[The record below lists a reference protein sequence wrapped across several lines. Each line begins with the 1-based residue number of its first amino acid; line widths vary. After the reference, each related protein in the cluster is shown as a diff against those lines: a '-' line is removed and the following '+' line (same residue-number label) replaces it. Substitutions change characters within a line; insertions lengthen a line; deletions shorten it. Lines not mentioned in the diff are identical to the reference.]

1 MKHFQ
6 IKQSITDRSTD
17 SVRMYLKDI
26 SKYPL
31 LTPEQERELAVKAI
45 NGNKQ
50 AKDKLIESN
59 LRFVVS
65 IAKQYQGKGLEL
77 EDLISTGNL
86 GLIRA
91 VDSFEPERDLRFLSY
106 AGWWIR
112 DFIINEIMNNGKEIR
127 IPFNKAITINKI
139 NQALLDFEVRNE
151 RPPTADELAELLE
164 MEEDSVKELMGMTDL
179 SIVKDLSEVNASY
192 TPEIN
197 INQEFLIHFL
207 QANLSKME
215 TQILCESF
223 GIGTDEKDIKQIAD
237 ERNLTM
243 ERVRQI
249 KNTAILKLR
258 KHPHINNLLNY
269 F

>member
-17 SVRMYLKDI
+17 SVRLYLKDI
-26 SKYPL
+26 SQYPL
-31 LTPEQERELAVKAI
+31 LTPEQEKELATKAI
-45 NGNKQ
+45 QGDRQ
-50 AKDKLIESN
+50 AKNKLIESN

-77 EDLISTGNL
+77 EDLISAGNL

-91 VDSFEPERDLRFLSY
+91 TELFEPERDLRFLSY

-112 DFIINEIMNNGKEIR
+112 DFIINELINYGKEIR
-127 IPFNKAITINKI
+127 IPFNKTITINKI
-139 NQALLDFEVRNE
+139 NQALLDFETKNE

-164 MEEDSVKELMGMTDL
+164 MEEDSVKELMGMTEL
-179 SIVKDLSEVNASY
+179 SIVKDLSEVDASY

-197 INQEFLIHFL
+197 VNQDFLIRFL
-207 QANLSKME
+207 HTVLSKTE
-215 TQILCESF
+215 AQILCESF
-223 GIGTDEKDIKQIAD
+223 GIGTEEKDIKEIAD

>member
-6 IKQSITDRSTD
+6 IRQSITDRS
-17 SVRMYLKDI
+17 SESIRLYLKDI

-31 LTPEQERELAVKAI
+31 LTAEQERELAVKAV
-45 NGNKQ
+45 GGDKQ

-86 GLIRA
+86 GLLRA
-91 VDSFEPERDLRFLSY
+91 LELFEPERELRFLSY

-112 DFIINEIMNNGKEIR
+112 DFIINEIINNGKSIR
-127 IPFNKAITINKI
+127 IPFNKTITINKI
-139 NQALLDFEVRNE
+139 NQALIQFETENE
-151 RPPTADELAELLE
+151 RPPTADELAELLA
-164 MEEDSVKELMGMTDL
+164 MEEDSIKELMDMTEV
-179 SIVKDLSEVNASY
+179 SIVKDLTDIDINY
-192 TPEIN
+192 TPDIN
-197 INQEFLIHFL
+197 NNQEFLKYFL
-207 QANLSKME
+207 DSLLTKTE
-215 TQILCESF
+215 TRVLCESF
-223 GIGTDEKDIKQIAD
+223 GIGTEEKDIKEIA
-237 ERNLTM
+237 EELEVTT

>member
-31 LTPEQERELAVKAI
+31 LTPEQERELAIKAI
-45 NGNKQ
+45 NGDKQ

-91 VDSFEPERDLRFLSY
+91 VDSFEPERELRFLSY

-139 NQALLDFEVRNE
+139 NQALIRFEAVNE

-164 MEEDSVKELMGMTDL
+164 IEENSVKELMNITDL
-179 SIVKDLSEVNASY
+179 SIVKDLSEVDASY

-197 INQEFLIHFL
+197 INHEFLIRFL
-207 QANLSKME
+207 YANLSKTE
-215 TQILCESF
+215 AKVLCESF
-223 GIGTDEKDIKQIAD
+223 GIGTEEKDIKQIAD
-237 ERNLTM
+237 ERNLTI

-258 KHPHINNLLNY
+258 KHPNINNLLNY

>member
-31 LTPEQERELAVKAI
+31 LTSEQEKELAIKAI
-45 NGNKQ
+45 NGDKQ

-77 EDLISTGNL
+77 EDLISAGNL

-91 VDSFEPERDLRFLSY
+91 TELFEPEREFRFLSY

-112 DFIINEIMNNGKEIR
+112 DFIINEIINNGKEIR
-127 IPFNKAITINKI
+127 IPFNKAITLNKI
-139 NQALLDFEVRNE
+139 NQALLDFETLNE
-151 RPPTADELAELLE
+151 RPPTADEVAELLE
-164 MEEDSVKELMGMTDL
+164 MEEDSIKELMGITDL
-179 SIVKDLSEVNASY
+179 SIVKDLSEIDASY

-207 QANLSKME
+207 QANLSRTE
-215 TQILCESF
+215 AQILCEAF
-223 GIGTDEKDIKQIAD
+223 GIGTEEKDIKQIAD
-237 ERNLTM
+237 ERGLTM

-258 KHPHINNLLNY
+258 KHPNINNLLKL

>member
-31 LTPEQERELAVKAI
+31 LTPEQEKELAVKAV
-45 NGNKQ
+45 NGDKQ

-77 EDLISTGNL
+77 EALISTGNL

-91 VDSFEPERDLRFLSY
+91 VDSFEPERELRFLSY

-112 DFIINEIMNNGKEIR
+112 DFIINEIMNYGKEIR

-139 NQALLDFEVRNE
+139 NQALIHFEAANE

-164 MEEDSVKELMGMTDL
+164 IEENSVKELMNITDL
-179 SIVKDLSEVNASY
+179 SIVKDLSEVDASY
-192 TPEIN
+192 TPEIH
-197 INQEFLIHFL
+197 INHEFLIRFL
-207 QANLSKME
+207 YANLSKTE
-215 TQILCESF
+215 AKVLCESF

-237 ERNLTM
+237 ERNLTI

-258 KHPHINNLLNY
+258 KHPNINNLLNY

>member
-31 LTPEQERELAVKAI
+31 LTPEQERELAIKAI
-45 NGNKQ
+45 NGDKQ

-77 EDLISTGNL
+77 EDLISAGNM
-86 GLIRA
+86 GLMRS
-91 VDSFEPERDLRFLSY
+91 VELFEPERELRFLSY

-139 NQALLDFEVRNE
+139 NQALIHFEAVNE

-164 MEEDSVKELMGMTDL
+164 IEENSVKELMSITDL
-179 SIVKDLSEVNASY
+179 SIVKDLSEVDASY

-197 INQEFLIHFL
+197 INHEFLIRFL
-207 QANLSKME
+207 YANLSKTE
-215 TQILCESF
+215 AKVLCESF

-237 ERNLTM
+237 ERNLTI

-258 KHPHINNLLNY
+258 KHPNINNLLNY

>member
-77 EDLISTGNL
+77 EDLISSGN
-86 GLIRA
+86 
-91 VDSFEPERDLRFLSY
+91 
-106 AGWWIR
+106 
-112 DFIINEIMNNGKEIR
+112 
-127 IPFNKAITINKI
+127 
-139 NQALLDFEVRNE
+139 
-151 RPPTADELAELLE
+151 
-164 MEEDSVKELMGMTDL
+164 MG
-179 SIVKDLSEVNASY
+179 
-192 TPEIN
+192 
-197 INQEFLIHFL
+197 
-207 QANLSKME
+207 LSK
-215 TQILCESF
+215 LAL
-223 GIGTDEKDIKQIAD
+223 IA
-237 ERNLTM
+237 
-243 ERVRQI
+243 
-249 KNTAILKLR
+249 
-258 KHPHINNLLNY
+258 
-269 F
+269 

>member
-45 NGNKQ
+45 NGDKQ

-91 VDSFEPERDLRFLSY
+91 VDSFEPERELRFLSY

-139 NQALLDFEVRNE
+139 NQALLDFETRNE
-151 RPPTADELAELLE
+151 RPPTADEVAELLE

-179 SIVKDLSEVNASY
+179 SIVNDLSEVDASY

-197 INQEFLIHFL
+197 INQEFLIHF
-207 QANLSKME
+207 
-215 TQILCESF
+215 
-223 GIGTDEKDIKQIAD
+223 
-237 ERNLTM
+237 
-243 ERVRQI
+243 
-249 KNTAILKLR
+249 
-258 KHPHINNLLNY
+258 Y
-269 F
+269 

>member
-6 IKQSITDRSTD
+6 IKQSITDRSSD
-17 SVRMYLKDI
+17 AVRLYLKDI

-31 LTPEQERELAVKAI
+31 LTPEQERELAIKAI
-45 NGNKQ
+45 NGDKQ

-77 EDLISTGNL
+77 EDLIATGNL

-91 VDSFEPERDLRFLSY
+91 VDTYEPERELRFLSY

-112 DFIINEIMNNGKEIR
+112 DFIINEIMNHGKEIR

-139 NQALLDFEVRNE
+139 NQALIHFEAVNE

-164 MEEDSVKELMGMTDL
+164 IEENSVKELMNITDL
-179 SIVKDLSEVNASY
+179 SIVKDLSEVDASY

-197 INQEFLIHFL
+197 INHEFLIRFL
-207 QANLSKME
+207 YANLSKTE
-215 TQILCESF
+215 AKVLCESF

-237 ERNLTM
+237 ERNLTI

-258 KHPHINNLLNY
+258 KHPNINNLLNY

>member
-6 IKQSITDRSTD
+6 IKQSITDRSSE
-17 SVRMYLKDI
+17 SVRLYLKDI

-31 LTPEQERELAVKAI
+31 LTVEQERELAIKAA
-45 NGNKQ
+45 NGDKQ

-77 EDLISTGNL
+77 EDLISVGNL
-86 GLIRA
+86 GLLRA
-91 VDSFEPERDLRFLSY
+91 LELFEPERELRFLSY

-112 DFIINEIMNNGKEIR
+112 DFIINEIINNGKSIR
-127 IPFNKAITINKI
+127 IPFNKTITINKI
-139 NQALLDFEVRNE
+139 NQALIQFETENE

-164 MEEDSVKELMGMTDL
+164 MEEDSIKELMDITEV
-179 SIVKDLSEVNASY
+179 SIVKDLTDLDINY
-192 TPEIN
+192 TPDIN
-197 INQEFLIHFL
+197 NNQEFLKGFL
-207 QANLSKME
+207 ASLLTNTE
-215 TQILCESF
+215 TRVLCESF
-223 GIGTDEKDIKQIAD
+223 GIGTEEKDIKEIA
-237 ERNLTM
+237 EELEVTM

>member
-31 LTPEQERELAVKAI
+31 LTPEQERELAVKAV
-45 NGNKQ
+45 NGDKQ

-77 EDLISTGNL
+77 EDLISTGNM

-91 VDSFEPERDLRFLSY
+91 VDSFEPERELRFLSY

-164 MEEDSVKELMGMTDL
+164 MEEGSVKELMGMTDL
-179 SIVKDLSEVNASY
+179 SIVKDLSEVDASY

-207 QANLSKME
+207 QANLSRME
-215 TQILCESF
+215 AQILCESF

-258 KHPHINNLLNY
+258 KHPYINNLLNY

>member
-1 MKHFQ
+1 MKHLQ
-6 IKQSITDRSTD
+6 IKPSVTDRS
-17 SVRMYLKDI
+17 SEAVRLYLKDI

-31 LTPEQERELAVKAI
+31 LTPEQEKELAMKAAS
-45 NGNKQ
+45 GDKQ
-50 AKDKLIESN
+50 AKDRLIESN

-77 EDLISTGNL
+77 EDLISAGNF

-91 VDSFEPERDLRFLSY
+91 TELFEPERDLRFLSY

-112 DFIINEIMNNGKEIR
+112 DFIINEIMNHGKDIR

-139 NQALLDFEVRNE
+139 NQALINFETKNE

-164 MEEDSVKELMGMTDL
+164 IEEDCIKELMDMTDL
-179 SIVKDLSEVNASY
+179 SISKDLTEVDASY

-197 INQEFLIHFL
+197 INQEFLVKFL
-207 QANLSKME
+207 RANLSKIE
-215 TQILCESF
+215 SQILCESF
-223 GIGTDEKDIKQIAD
+223 GIETEEKDIKQIAA
-237 ERNLTM
+237 ERDLTT